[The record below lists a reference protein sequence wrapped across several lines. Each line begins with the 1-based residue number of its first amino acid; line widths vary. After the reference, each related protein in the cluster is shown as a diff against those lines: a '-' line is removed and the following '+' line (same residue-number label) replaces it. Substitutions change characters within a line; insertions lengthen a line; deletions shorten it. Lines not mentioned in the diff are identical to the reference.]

1 MKTLRDH
8 NETGWFEGSICENY
22 RCDEIAKSDYASP
35 RILRGSR
42 PRRLRFAAH
51 RGIPGS
57 HENTRHWHS
66 HLRFFV
72 SQLVHSSHG
81 IAFSPS
87 LVRSARSLAQ
97 VADDRR
103 ADTCARV
110 GACVPHVTKTRRVGP
125 AYIRPAALE
134 MESVFDMLRPLHF
147 VSGPH
152 STLASSTSILSSQR
166 RFSFLIFSFLY
177 LPASAS
183 RVHALSLSLSTA
195 RNVNRES
202 D

>member
-1 MKTLRDH
+1 MRSRSRITPRLGFYEDHVLGASASRRITESRDPTKTLD
-8 NETGWFEGSICENY
+8 I
-22 RCDEIAKSDYASP
+22 
-35 RILRGSR
+35 
-42 PRRLRFAAH
+42 
-51 RGIPGS
+51 GIPICGS
-57 HENTRHWHS
+57 LCRNWYTPRTAS
-66 HLRFFV
+66 RSLPR
-72 SQLVHSSHG
+72 SS
-81 IAFSPS
+81 AP
-87 LVRSARSLAQ
+87 LARSLAQ

-166 RFSFLIFSFLY
+166 RFSFLLFPFLCF
-177 LPASAS
+177 PASAS
-183 RVHALSLSLSTA
+183 RVHALSLFRRHETSIASPINLS
-195 RNVNRES
+195 

>member
-1 MKTLRDH
+1 MIRREYLRKLSVRWDR
-8 NETGWFEGSICENY
+8 EVGL
-22 RCDEIAKSDYASP
+22 RLASDFT
-35 RILRGSR
+35 RITSSAPPLRGA
-42 PRRLRFAAH
+42 PRNPGIPRKHSTLAFPFAALCAATGTLLARH
-51 RGIPGS
+51 RVLSLARP
-57 HENTRHWHS
+57 
-66 HLRFFV
+66 LR
-72 SQLVHSSHG
+72 
-81 IAFSPS
+81 S
-87 LVRSARSLAQ
+87 LARSLAQ

-166 RFSFLIFSFLY
+166 RFSFRLFYFLC

-183 RVHALSLSLSTA
+183 RVHVLSLSLSRRHETSIA
-195 RNVNRES
+195 SPINLS